1 MSLRW
6 IWIEIHQNGQD
17 THNMDYK
24 QILNQLTIIEG
35 QLDDAMNTLPEYNAN
50 VDSQGYID
58 GARCDLYYLK
68 EEVEKAIV
76 DEDVTLDEVMNTSPT
91 LAKLL

>member
-1 MSLRW
+1 
-6 IWIEIHQNGQD
+6 
-17 THNMDYK
+17 MDYK

-68 EEVEKAIV
+68 DEIEKAIIT
-76 DEDVTLDEVMNTSPT
+76 DKQLDPIDRFEDN
-91 LAKLL
+91 K